1 MNKEILNLVNDCEK
15 LCKDEFS
22 KIDEICFK
30 NTSKVIEAFHEE
42 ELCENDFNQTT
53 GYGYDDIGREKIEK
67 IFARV
72 LNFDDALVRNQF
84 VSGSH
89 ALNVTFLLF

>member
-30 NTSKVIEAFHEE
+30 KH
-42 ELCENDFNQTT
+42 
-53 GYGYDDIGREKIEK
+53 K
-67 IFARV
+67 
-72 LNFDDALVRNQF
+72 
-84 VSGSH
+84 
-89 ALNVTFLLF
+89 